1 MVGKYSTQLNLSGLF
16 APAQK
21 EMWTPSSATNKENM
35 PFDVNQETITRPVSH
50 FAAELNVK
58 NLCGKQTT
66 PLEELIV
73 NPNGRID
80 WYCRQFF
87 ISRAL
92 TISTATQASPSC
104 KPFADFVKKT
114 LLEHL
119 RTGAISL
126 KGKISEVELTA
137 SVADYWTE
145 TEQCY
150 DINTREAIALNKV
163 LLSFADVHKDARV
176 DAEIDNKALN
186 FSWCNQG
193 GRSVTLN
200 RAI

>member
-1 MVGKYSTQLNLSGLF
+1 MCGLF
-16 APAQK
+16 
-21 EMWTPSSATNKENM
+21 
-35 PFDVNQETITRPVSH
+35 
-50 FAAELNVK
+50 K
-58 NLCGKQTT
+58 NLWFSCRRYFKV
-66 PLEELIV
+66 PLPILLTAS
-73 NPNGRID
+73 PLA
-80 WYCRQFF
+80 CRLRRQNF
-87 ISRAL
+87 IARVL
-92 TISTATQASPSC
+92 TIPPATQASPSC

-126 KGKISEVELTA
+126 KGRISEVELTT

-176 DAEIDNKALN
+176 DAEIDNKALY

-200 RAI
+200 RAIKEFFFTTAKYKHSVVTIIYPHQ